1 MVRWLLAFALL
12 IPREGLAQQN
22 TLALP
27 FDALTVPAA
36 RLPQGCSLPASAS
49 ASMDG
54 GKFRMGLWAGLPI
67 ASNPWRGTDSFVAAA
82 IRERMIG
89 NALVPD
95 GPPPSRQEIATAKLQ
110 LADDVEEAYAAVYAD
125 EQFRLIAVYATTR
138 KVTAP
143 PPVADK
149 TRPRGGMRLTVGRT
163 EIAVL
168 GDGACLDAIQ
178 VHLFD
183 LVKR

>member
-1 MVRWLLAFALL
+1 MIRLLLAGALL
-12 IPREGLAQQN
+12 IPRVGLAQN
-22 TLALP
+22 TVALP
-27 FDALTVPAA
+27 LDGLTVPAA
-36 RLPQGCSLPASAS
+36 RLPQGCSLPASSS
-49 ASMDG
+49 ADAADG
-54 GKFRMGLWAGLPI
+54 KRRMGLWAGLPI
-67 ASNPWRGTDSFVAAA
+67 ASNPWRGTDSFISAA
-82 IRERMIG
+82 IRERMVS

-95 GPPPSRQEIATAKLQ
+95 GPPPSRPEMAAAKLQ
-110 LADDVEEAYAAVYAD
+110 LADDLEEAYAAVYAD

-149 TRPRGGMRLTVGRT
+149 TRPRGGMRLTIGRT

-168 GDGACLDAIQ
+168 GDGPCLDAIQ
-178 VHLFD
+178 AQLFD